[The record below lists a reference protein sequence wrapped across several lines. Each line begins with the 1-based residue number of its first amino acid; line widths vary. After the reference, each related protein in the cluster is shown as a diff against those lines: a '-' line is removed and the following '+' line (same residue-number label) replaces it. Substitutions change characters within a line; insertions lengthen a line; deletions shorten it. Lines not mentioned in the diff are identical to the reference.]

1 MVTKK
6 KRPYLHCLSILLGLT
21 QTLNCLANA
30 PSITY
35 VVRPGENLDRI
46 SQKYLL
52 PKRNWQDLAET
63 NKLSAPHALKVGQRL
78 QIPIAWLAARPAD
91 VKLVRFSG
99 EVHIGAFHSGWKPAQ
114 INAKLQTGQR
124 IKLGDNSSA
133 VILFADGSELA
144 LQPNSELELDTLTVY
159 AGGHMT
165 DTRVRLQAGRVEV
178 RANPRGI
185 PNQRL
190 DIFTPSAITA
200 VRGTQFLVEAQA
212 SNTLT
217 QTTEGKVE
225 LKNSLGNTTVAAGY
239 GSLVTQGE
247 RPSAPTLTKSA
258 PELNRP
264 ATRFNDFPIQ
274 FGAVPQTEVNAWV
287 AQAGLSDRPQM
298 ATLAKQVTSISPNFE
313 LGPLENG
320 SYQLRTWSIDE
331 KGMPSK
337 ISLHPFEVDIPRK
350 LQESSVIIQA
360 SLVAKGFELHLT
372 SPPNGLRYLLQLTKD
387 AQGKQNVWY
396 AYNAPN
402 TITLP
407 PQNEAAGSDY
417 HLWIWVY

>member
-1 MVTKK
+1 MHLV
-6 KRPYLHCLSILLGLT
+6 SVLLGLT
-21 QTLNCLANA
+21 QTLSCLAND

-35 VVRPGENLDRI
+35 VVRPGENLDQI
-46 SQKYLL
+46 SQKHLL
-52 PKRNWQDLAET
+52 PKRSWRDLAET
-63 NKLSAPHALKVGQRL
+63 NQLSTPHALKVGQRL

-99 EVHIGAFHSGWKPAQ
+99 EVHVGAYLTGWQPAQ
-114 INAKLQTGQR
+114 INAKLQAGQR

-133 VILFADGSELA
+133 VLFFADGSELA
-144 LQPNSELELDTLTVY
+144 LQPNSELEFDTLSVY
-159 AGGHMT
+159 AGGYMT

-178 RANPRGI
+178 RANPKGMS
-185 PNQRL
+185 NQRL

-212 SNTLT
+212 NNTLA

-225 LKNSLGNTTVAAGY
+225 LRNNFGNTTVAAGY

-247 RPSAPTLTKSA
+247 RPSAPTLTKPA
-258 PELNRP
+258 PQLDRP
-264 ATRFNDFPIQ
+264 AARFTDFPIQ
-274 FGAVPQTEVNAWV
+274 FGAVPQTEINAWV
-287 AQAGLSDRPQM
+287 AQIGFSDQLQM
-298 ATLAKQVTSISPNFE
+298 TTLAKQVTSASPNFE

-337 ISLHPFEVDIPRK
+337 ISLHSFEVDIPRQ

-360 SLVAKGFELHLT
+360 SLVAKGFELRLA
-372 SPPNGLRYLLQLTKD
+372 SPPTGRRYLLQLTKD

-402 TITLP
+402 AINLP
-407 PQNEAAGSDY
+407 PQNEAAKSDY
-417 HLWIWVY
+417 YLWIWVY